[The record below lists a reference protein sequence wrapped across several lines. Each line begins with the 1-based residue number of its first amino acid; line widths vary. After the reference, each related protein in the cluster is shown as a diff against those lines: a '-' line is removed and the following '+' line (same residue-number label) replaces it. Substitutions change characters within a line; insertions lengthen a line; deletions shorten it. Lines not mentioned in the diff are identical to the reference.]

1 MTFSSSQIYFFI
13 CAALLIGLLLV
24 CLWVGMKGLFQG
36 RKEFETQELNSYVYS
51 DELAELERDL
61 NRGSITRAQLDEG
74 KEELE

>member
-51 DELAELERDL
+51 DELAELEDSVL
-61 NRGSITRAQLDEG
+61 LLSVLV
-74 KEELE
+74 EELDA